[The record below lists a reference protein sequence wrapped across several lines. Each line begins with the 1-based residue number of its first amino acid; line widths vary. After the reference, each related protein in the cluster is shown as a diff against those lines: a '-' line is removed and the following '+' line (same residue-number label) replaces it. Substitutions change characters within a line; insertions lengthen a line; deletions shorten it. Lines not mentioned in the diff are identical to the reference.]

1 MLSGV
6 FWRGEELAAGRVVVR
21 ETKTLPDGSLT
32 SRYKFMTWWWFSP
45 RGLGSQI
52 MWEITGPR
60 VFDLGAWR
68 GRGLKSCIQQK

>member
-21 ETKTLPDGSLT
+21 ETKNPLPVFAR
-32 SRYKFMTWWWFSP
+32 SRYKFMTWRWFSP

-52 MWEITGPR
+52 LFDIYRSR
-60 VFDLGAWR
+60 VLIWVPGEGA
-68 GRGLKSCIQQK
+68 G